1 MNNLIAY
8 VENTMET
15 MCEKP
20 FNQVDSLV
28 LAQFCYTHL
37 NGLAPTPEDAVPPM
51 PLKNLLKAE
60 HFKAMFQ
67 GLLAPDSNQKL
78 LMALAASPR
87 YREIGLHEY
96 VDLHNDSTIEQFAAM
111 TFFLPDDTLYIAFRG
126 TDTSFLGWKEDFNMA
141 YVCPVPSQTAS
152 LVYLRGVAQ
161 KHAEKP
167 LRLGGHSK
175 GGNLAVYAA
184 MTVENIV
191 KDQIKAVYSHDGPGF
206 QQEMLAGSNFAAV
219 QTRIQ
224 KTLPQSSLIGM
235 LLQSNEPYRVVK
247 SAKIGGLLQ
256 HDPFSWEVQ
265 DGDFVY
271 LPKLTDSAV
280 YRNTTLDAWLAT
292 LTEEKRSTL
301 IAALFQIIDASG
313 ATTFADFAAN
323 WQKDIPAMLKALTQI
338 DKETRDDV
346 TEVLK
351 ELVKISLKNLT
362 NERT

>member
-1 MNNLIAY
+1 MNIIGY
-8 VENTMET
+8 VENTLQT
-15 MCEKP
+15 MLEKP

-28 LAQFCYTHL
+28 LSQFCYTHL
-37 NGLAPTPEDAVPPM
+37 NGLAPKPEDAAPPVL
-51 PLKNLLKAE
+51 LKNLLLAE
-60 HFKAMFQ
+60 HFKTMFD
-67 GLLAPDSNQKL
+67 GLLAPESNKAL

-96 VDLHNDSTIEQFAAM
+96 VDLRNDNTIEQFAGM
-111 TFFLPDDTLYIAFRG
+111 TFFLPDGTLYLAFRG

-152 LVYLRGVAQ
+152 LVYLHGVAE
-161 KHAEKP
+161 KHQNR

-184 MTVENIV
+184 MKSE
-191 KDQIKAVYSHDGPGF
+191 DAIKARIEAIYSHDGPGF
-206 QQEMLAGSNFAAV
+206 QKKLLLQSDFAAV

-235 LLQSNEPYRVVK
+235 LLQSNEPYKVVK

-265 DGDFVY
+265 DGDFIY
-271 LPKLTDSAV
+271 QPNLTGAAV

-292 LTEEKRSTL
+292 LTEEQRSKL
-301 IAALFQIIDASG
+301 ITALFQIIDASG
-313 ATTFADFAAN
+313 ATTFADFAEN
-323 WQKDIPAMLKALTQI
+323 WQKEIPAMLKALTQI
-338 DKETRDDV
+338 DKETRDDAS
-346 TEVLK
+346 EVIK
-351 ELVKISLKNLT
+351 TLVRISLKNLAP
-362 NERT
+362 

>member
-1 MNNLIAY
+1 MNNLITY
-8 VENTMET
+8 VENTMES
-15 MCEKP
+15 MLEKP

-28 LAQFCYTHL
+28 LSQFCYTHL
-37 NGLAPTPEDAVPPM
+37 SGLAPTPEDAAPPIA
-51 PLKNLLKAE
+51 LKNLLLAE
-60 HFKAMFQ
+60 HFKAMFD
-67 GLLAPDSNQKL
+67 GLLAPESNQKL
-78 LMALAASPR
+78 LTALAASPR
-87 YREIGLHEY
+87 YRNVGLHEY
-96 VDLHNDSTIEQFAAM
+96 VDLRNDNTIEQFAAM

-161 KHAEKP
+161 KHAKM

-184 MTVENIV
+184 MTSENAI
-191 KDQIKAVYSHDGPGF
+191 KEQIQVIYSHDGPGF
-206 QQEMLAGSNFAAV
+206 QKELLMGGDFASV

-235 LLQSNEPYRVVK
+235 LLQSNEPYHVVK
-247 SAKIGGLLQ
+247 STKIGGLLQ

-271 LPKLTDSAV
+271 LPKLTGSAT
-280 YRNTTLDAWLAT
+280 YRNTTLDAWLTT
-292 LTEEKRSTL
+292 LTEEKRSKL
-301 IAALFQIIDASG
+301 IATLFQVIDASG
-313 ATTFADFAAN
+313 AETFADFAAN

-338 DKETRDDV
+338 DKETRDDASEIIK
-346 TEVLK
+346 T
-351 ELVKISLKNLT
+351 LVMISLKNLT
-362 NERT
+362 N